1 MYRNLNLNPENRRTD
16 DCVIRAIATA
26 MQTDWETIYDALAKE
41 GRKRHDMMNANHVW
55 IGWLKDNGFRMRT
68 IPDICPNCYT
78 LRDFCVDHPDGTFIV
93 GTGSHVVAVID
104 GDYYDSWNSGDVV
117 PIFYFRR

>member
-1 MYRNLNLNPENRRTD
+1 MYKNVNLNPSGRRTD
-16 DCVIRAIATA
+16 DCVIRALA
-26 MQTDWETIYDALAKE
+26 MAFHRDWETIYDEIAKE

-55 IGWLKDNGFRMRT
+55 IGWLKDRGFKMQT

-78 LRDFCVDHPDGTFIV
+78 LRDFCIDHPEGTFIV

-104 GDYYDSWNSGDVV
+104 GDYYDSFNSGDLV